1 MEYAANQQVKDA
13 PLNNPEQ
20 VPDQEAETLV
30 KSLASRLAELYF
42 VCFMNPKIG
51 SIFAN

>member
-1 MEYAANQQVKDA
+1 MEFAANQQMKDA

-20 VPDQEAETLV
+20 VPDREADTLV

-42 VCFMNPKIG
+42 VCCMNPKIG
-51 SIFAN
+51 PIFAN